1 MPSQEYSFEKFDTL
15 FYPKHIAFIGA
26 SEKSSFGS
34 MLYLV
39 AFKESKWRNTFYPVN
54 PKYEKVLDWDCYKSV
69 LDIPFPVD
77 TAYLSVKIQ
86 IIPRV
91 LTECVQK
98 KIPWVIIFASGF
110 SETGEKE
117 GLILEEE
124 IKGIIQG
131 TDTRV
136 IGPNCLGPFNGKTGM
151 AFTFNS
157 PKGIPG
163 TVSFMSQ
170 SGGHLNQL
178 LDIGI
183 KRDLRF
189 RYGVSFGNQIDL
201 NCVDFI
207 RHFHFDKETK
217 LVAAYLESFGSGN
230 GNDFLRVLKKTTKKK
245 PVIIWKGG
253 HTDYGSIAAFSHTGA
268 IAGKKELWNLLAKQA
283 GGVIVRNNEEFWN
296 AIKTFELLFPK
307 LIPKGRRVGIVTP
320 GGGSSVNATDL
331 LADNNLRIPE
341 LTKESQFKLSE
352 ILPKEN
358 VNIKNP
364 VDLGALGFV
373 VDVFVKCIEIVMQ
386 DPCID
391 IILIPL
397 WPHFMYN
404 HVFSKMLKILQNQN
418 KPFAFSLPSISDSL
432 ELAKKFANVQKLL
445 HQQRALYFFSLRDA
459 AKSISLLCDYTD
471 YLKSRGYRD

>member
-1 MPSQEYSFEKFDTL
+1 MDSHEYSFEKFDTL

-26 SEKSSFGS
+26 SEKSRFGS

-39 AFKESKWRNTFYPVN
+39 AFKESKWADTFYPVN
-54 PKYEKVLDWDCYKSV
+54 PNYEKVLDWKCYPSV

-77 TAYLSVKIQ
+77 TAYISVKIQ
-86 IIPRV
+86 FIPQV
-91 LTECVQK
+91 LKECVQK
-98 KIPWVIIFASGF
+98 NIPWVIIFASGF

-117 GLILEEE
+117 GLRLEEE
-124 IKGIIQG
+124 IKRIIQD
-131 TDTRV
+131 TRTRV
-136 IGPNCLGPFNGKTGM
+136 IGPNCLGPFNGKIGM

-163 TVSFMSQ
+163 NVSFMSQ

-178 LDIGI
+178 LDIGF

-201 NCVDFI
+201 NCVDFL
-207 RHFHFDKETK
+207 RHFNNDDETN
-217 LVAAYLESFGSGN
+217 LIAAYLESFGSGD
-230 GNDFLRVLKKTTKKK
+230 GNEFLRELKETSKKK

-253 HTDYGSIAAFSHTGA
+253 YTDYGAKAAFSHTGA
-268 IAGKKELWNLLAKQA
+268 IVGKIELWKIMAKQA
-283 GGVIVRNNEEFWN
+283 GAVIVGNNEEFWN
-296 AIKTFELLFPK
+296 IIKTFELLSPN
-307 LIPKGRRVGIVTP
+307 LVPNGRRVGIVTP

-331 LADNNLRIPE
+331 LSLNNLQVPK
-341 LTKESQFKLSE
+341 LTKESQIKLSD

-373 VDVFVKCIEIVMQ
+373 VEVFVNCIEVVMR
-386 DPCID
+386 DPNID

-404 HVFSKMLKILQNQN
+404 HVFSKMLKILQEHD
-418 KPFAFSLPSISDSL
+418 KPFAFCLPSIADSL
-432 ELAKKFANVQKLL
+432 DLAKKFASVQKLL
-445 HQQRALYFFSLRDA
+445 HKQRALYFFSLRDA
-459 AKSISLLCDYTD
+459 ARSISLLCDYLD
-471 YLKSRGYRD
+471 YLKSRGYMN